1 MQEDE
6 ENGHD
11 SESEVDTSTPTPSPV
26 RLGPFRRLFHI
37 KVADA
42 VKNGES
48 LQFIIKVFKPDNEEE
63 ISSVTRI
70 YDDFEWLHH
79 CLTTQNNISGIIVPP
94 LPNRP
99 ETDAKAAESKSKKQ
113 LGSSTK
119 VIVPDEFTKDCRSVE
134 KYLKLIISH
143 EVFGKDEH
151 LHKFLLE
158 KEAAVRTR
166 VKRGFLSRMS
176 TLVDEARK
184 GQHKDI
190 DEYFQKQREWAVE
203 YGKYMKEASQNFN
216 KMVYAQLR
224 LAGCYSDLGTCIQS
238 EAHAK
243 DDASRKVNKYLG
255 KLGGG
260 LDCAK
265 HGLEVLSANDEKTVV
280 FQLDLFARYMEAVKD
295 MLFKRTCLLVD
306 YEDASKALEKA
317 KPNKRQ
323 AAEDAKMS
331 TEKAYEA
338 CTDNARKELK
348 SFLQYRLI
356 SFEDSLS
363 NFADSQIKTAR
374 DTYTLLVKTLTEV
387 KQMD

>member
-1 MQEDE
+1 MQEGG
-6 ENGHD
+6 ENCHD

-26 RLGPFRRLFHI
+26 RSGPFRCLFHI

-63 ISSVTRI
+63 INSVTRI

-119 VIVPDEFTKDCRSVE
+119 VIVADEFSKNCRSVE

-158 KEAAVRTR
+158 KEAVVRTR

-176 TLVDEARK
+176 SLVDEARK

-203 YGKYMKEASQNFN
+203 YGKYMKEASQNCN

-224 LAGCYSDLGTCIQS
+224 LAGCYSNLGTCIQS
-238 EAHAK
+238 ETAAK
-243 DDASRKVNKYLG
+243 DDVSRKVNKYLG

-260 LDCAK
+260 LDRAK

-317 KPNKRQ
+317 KPNKRE
-323 AAEDAKMS
+323 AAEEAKIT

-363 NFADSQIKTAR
+363 NFAESQIKTAR